1 MIKEERHV
9 RFGLHKFQLA
19 VVGIVFG
26 RHGVSFLRWAELFL
40 QVAQPR
46 ILTRVDAPTKMYAH
60 FRAVVAAQNGAI
72 LHQSHLQTQPS
83 CGHSGTHSGH
93 TSTHNNEVEHPCRT
107 HIRASS
113 QHLVAV
119 SF

>member
-9 RFGLHKFQLA
+9 GFGLHELQLA

-26 RHGVSFLRWAELFL
+26 RHGVSFLRWAELLL

-60 FRAVVAAQNGAI
+60 FLAVVAAQYGAI
-72 LHQSHLQTQPS
+72 LYQSYLQAQS
-83 CGHSGTHSGH
+83 CGSHSSTHSGH
-93 TSTHNNEVEHPCRT
+93 STTHDNEIEHPCRT
-107 HIRASS
+107 HVLVSS